1 MSLRQLVSST
11 VSAATLVL
19 VAALFITSCVSGGGY
34 GSGATASGGGGGNG
48 CQAGYCNSNGYC
60 CPPGECGCNYNCY
73 SGSGYLSAGCTTCKT
88 VC

>member
-1 MSLRQLVSST
+1 MSFRKLLSST
-11 VSAATLVL
+11 ISGATLVL
-19 VAALFITSCVSGGGY
+19 VAALFIASCVSGGGY
-34 GSGATASGGGGGNG
+34 GSGSTASGGGGNG

-60 CPPGECGCNYNCY
+60 CPSGECGCNGYCY